1 MRLMYRLKDR
11 AGGRRGVMNH
21 ARTESA
27 VPPKPILAAKQRRQ
41 LHPFFFRMGP
51 VTLSISSV
59 LLIGLMAILYLSQ
72 LGQAVAAN
80 QKLQDLHRQQAVLQ
94 RQDQDLVDVVAQEQ
108 SPAYIAA
115 HARSLG
121 LVPADPKTVQLVVVP
136 DLKPIPTDNRG
147 IQP

>member
-1 MRLMYRLKDR
+1 MYRLKDR
-11 AGGRRGVMNH
+11 PGA
-21 ARTESA
+21 SDA
-27 VPPKPILAAKQRRQ
+27 VPPQPILAAKQRRQ
-41 LHPFFFRMGP
+41 LHPFFFHMGP

-80 QKLQDLHRQQAVLQ
+80 QKLQDLHRQQVLLQ
-94 RQDQDLVDVVAQEQ
+94 RQNQDLVNQVAQEQ

-115 HARSLG
+115 HAASQG
-121 LVPADPKTVQLVVVP
+121 LVPADPKTVQVLVIP
-136 DLKPIPTDNRG
+136 LLKPIPTDDRQ

>member
-1 MRLMYRLKDR
+1 M
-11 AGGRRGVMNH
+11 
-21 ARTESA
+21 
-27 VPPKPILAAKQRRQ
+27 LAAKQRRQ

-80 QKLQDLHRQQAVLQ
+80 QKLQDFRGRQVLLE
-94 RQDQDLVDVVAQEQ
+94 RQNQDFVDQVAQEQ

-115 HARSLG
+115 HAQSQG
-121 LVPADPKTVQLVVVP
+121 LVPADPKAVQVVVIPHLQPLPP
-136 DLKPIPTDNRG
+136 DDRR